1 MTNVKID
8 DGRILISNKSK
19 EQLIRDA
26 INNRFIYINNEYVNV
41 DHIVSIWW
49 EE

>member
-8 DGRILISNKSK
+8 DGRILICNRSK
-19 EQLIRDA
+19 EQIIRDA
-26 INNRFIYINNEYVNV
+26 TTNRFIYINNEYVNT
-41 DHIVSIWW
+41 DHIVSIW

>member
-8 DGRILISNKSK
+8 DGRILISNMSK
-19 EQLIRDA
+19 EQIIRDA
-26 INNRFIYINNEYVNV
+26 TTNRFIYINNEYVNT
-41 DHIVSIWW
+41 DHIVSIW

>member
-8 DGRILISNKSK
+8 DGRILICNRSK
-19 EQLIRDA
+19 EQIIRDA
-26 INNRFIYINNEYVNV
+26 TTNWFIYINNEYVNV
-41 DHIVSIWW
+41 DHIVSIW

>member
-8 DGRILISNKSK
+8 DDRILICNRSK
-19 EQLIRDA
+19 EQIIRYA
-26 INNRFIYINNEYVNV
+26 ITNRFIYINNEYVNV
-41 DHIVSIWW
+41 GHIVSIW